1 MNTDIKNSRGSITP
15 QRRGSSRVDVNVRQS
30 YVYAKAAKP
39 VEKPASTTM
48 QTKAPLKLV
57 LPVSAPLP
65 APVIHKNTPQRS
77 EVLLHR
83 QKIIR
88 SADGKAVSPTKIAV
102 VENTLH
108 LEKPLAATANKA
120 MLLSRVASANVIK
133 QKKSKKRTRKPLFR
147 KIVTKQ
153 AAIGLVVAII
163 LSTTGYVSFTT
174 WQTDNLA
181 KQAFAAQVPA
191 TKTGTNTK
199 VKTTN
204 SVLISTP
211 TKTDAAGTD
220 NTPITKSQLSTY
232 KVAANL
238 PRAIYINNI
247 NVAARL
253 MPMGVNNDNTL
264 QVPTNINDAGWY
276 SSSGQPGQPGAML
289 IDGHASETGTHYG
302 LFGYVDTLKVG
313 DKITV
318 QRGDGVNFTYT
329 IVHTEIDPL
338 SNFDMGK
345 LLVPYGGASQG
356 LNIITCTGK
365 WIENNTTLDHRLLVF
380 ATLDS

>member
-15 QRRGSSRVDVNVRQS
+15 PRRGSTRVDVTARQS
-30 YVYAKAAKP
+30 YAF
-39 VEKPASTTM
+39 
-48 QTKAPLKLV
+48 TKATEPVKKSV
-57 LPVSAPLP
+57 PIIPEIKTTDKMTLPVSAPLP
-65 APVIHKNTPQRS
+65 APVIHKNAPQRS

-83 QKIIR
+83 QKIVR
-88 SADGKAVSPTKIAV
+88 SIDGKAVSQTKIAV

-120 MLLSRVASANVIK
+120 MLLSRVASANVLK
-133 QKKSKKRTRKPLFR
+133 QKKSKRGTHRHIFR

-153 AAIGLVVAII
+153 AAIGLVVALI
-163 LSTTGYVSFTT
+163 LATTGYVSFTT

-181 KQAFAAQVPA
+181 KQAFAAQAPTPKSS
-191 TKTGTNTK
+191 TKA
-199 VKTTN
+199 KTVN

-220 NTPITKSQLSTY
+220 NTPITKSQLATY

-238 PRAIYINNI
+238 PRAIYINKI

-253 MPMGVNNDNTL
+253 MPMAVNNDNTL
-264 QVPTNINDAGWY
+264 QVPTNTNDAGWY